1 MTRIND
7 WMLIRKALIDE
18 LEAVNYYEDFMQ
30 RLESQEAIKVMDH
43 INLEEK
49 EHVAELTELLRLLD
63 PGQAGKL
70 QEELHG
76 GLQEMISSGLEEGAV
91 AKELG
96 LKAGQSGPSRWIGP
110 LKEENKP

>member
-1 MTRIND
+1 MVNLND
-7 WMLIRKALIDE
+7 WSLIRKALIDE
-18 LEAVNYYEDFMQ
+18 LEAINYYEDFMQ
-30 RLESQEAIKVMDH
+30 RLESPEAIKVMDH

-63 PGQAGKL
+63 PGQAEKL

-76 GLQEMISSGLEEGAV
+76 GLQEVVSTVLEEEAV

-96 LKAGQSGPSRWIGP
+96 VQDNSARPSRWIGP
-110 LKEENKP
+110 MKEVKP